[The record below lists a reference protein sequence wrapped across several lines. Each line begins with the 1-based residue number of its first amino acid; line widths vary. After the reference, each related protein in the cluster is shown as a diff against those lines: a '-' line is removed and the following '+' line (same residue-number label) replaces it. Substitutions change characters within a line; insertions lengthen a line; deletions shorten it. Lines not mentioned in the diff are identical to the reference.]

1 MTYMPTNEQI
11 ANVLTKELSK
21 KQFEKLMG
29 KLSM

>member
-21 KQFEKLMG
+21 KQFEKLTG